1 MLRNKISSDSDA
13 MAELHRIHPWVPG
26 AENIRPTQK
35 TRDVKVKT
43 IERIGKQYASES
55 DFLFE
60 QIFGIVLVPDADG
73 KLHAA
78 RGCAPALVKAGRVF
92 KANLFPYD
100 LPRGT
105 RHWVMWYPVCFNLDA
120 LGPMGADLNCWLL
133 RMKPSDEAISA
144 DIEQELRTELEHDR
158 FDFVWYLNPKMTV
171 PNIFHVQVF
180 WVSWEGARPDFS
192 FAMPDLS
199 REEACRQQ
207 VLAAERRLGG
217 FPAVAQTDANILQTS
232 SSHAQTSMVPVAVLD
247 TSQDAQIAR
256 QLAAELWAPERA
268 APGAGATRA
277 VGCIAA
283 ESRSV
288 HSGGAESHSVYSG
301 GASTYG
307 HAQVS
312 LDSEEARRQRL
323 LAIERRLG
331 RAPVAAS
338 TPGPLV
344 QESSQTLVNLPS
356 EEEQLARALRESAV
370 EASIE
375 MSIEERIQTAIQ
387 DSEERELAQALR
399 ESRDEAHR
407 QRVLAIKK
415 RLGTD

>member
-1 MLRNKISSDSDA
+1 L
-13 MAELHRIHPWVPG
+13 
-26 AENIRPTQK
+26 
-35 TRDVKVKT
+35 KT

-60 QIFGIVLVPDADG
+60 QIFGIALVPDADG

-105 RHWVMWYPVCFNLDA
+105 RHWVMWYPVCFDLDA

-133 RMKPSDEAISA
+133 RIKPSDEAISA
-144 DIEQELRTELEHDR
+144 DIELELRTELEHER

-199 REEACRQQ
+199 REEACRQR

-217 FPAVAQTDANILQTS
+217 LGGFPAGAQTDDNILQTS
-232 SSHAQTSMVPVAVLD
+232 SSHAQTSMAPVAVPD

-256 QLAAELWAPERA
+256 QLAAELWAPERS
-268 APGAGATRA
+268 APDAGATRA
-277 VGCIAA
+277 VGCMAA

-288 HSGGAESHSVYSG
+288 YSG
-301 GASTYG
+301 GAATSG

-323 LAIERRLG
+323 LAVERRLG

-344 QESSQTLVNLPS
+344 QESSQTLVTLPS

-375 MSIEERIQTAIQ
+375 MSIEERIKMAIQ

-399 ESRDEAHR
+399 ESREEAHR